1 MVRRCARAAYVRR
14 RLEQS
19 NAIGIFSQHEADLM
33 NTKKGKQTFIV
44 EVIASQ
50 KCTWQGQIHWIQGD
64 KKKSFR
70 SVMEMLHLMDSV
82 IADGNSGEEQ
92 GSGTAK
98 AE

>member
-1 MVRRCARAAYVRR
+1 
-14 RLEQS
+14 
-19 NAIGIFSQHEADLM
+19 M

-64 KKKSFR
+64 KKMSFR

-82 IADGNSGEEQ
+82 VAGEDNGEEQ
-92 GSGTAK
+92 GAEAAK